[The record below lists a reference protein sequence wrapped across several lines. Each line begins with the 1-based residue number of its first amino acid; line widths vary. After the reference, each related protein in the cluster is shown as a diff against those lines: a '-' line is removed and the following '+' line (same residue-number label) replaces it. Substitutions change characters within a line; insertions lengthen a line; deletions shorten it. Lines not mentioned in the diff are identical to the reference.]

1 MYHYA
6 GNCLVRYIAPGVD
19 INLFPKDHNIY
30 KYAKKVK
37 KTLNDKTFII
47 GGHGNAYII
56 EDDTATSISAKK
68 LAELIKNDKN
78 YSEGMTIKLLS
89 CSTGKRNDGF
99 AQNLADEMG
108 EGTKVIAPSKTIWIN
123 SDGSLEVCDLEEKQN
138 GDGNRITV
146 KNQGE
151 WKTFTGRKK

>member
-1 MYHYA
+1 MWQ
-6 GNCLVRYIAPGVD
+6 G
-19 INLFPKDHNIY
+19 F
-30 KYAKKVK
+30 
-37 KTLNDKTFII
+37 
-47 GGHGNAYII
+47 
-56 EDDTATSISAKK
+56 
-68 LAELIKNDKN
+68 KNDKN

-123 SDGSLEVCDLEEKQN
+123 SVGSLEVCDLEEKQN